1 MRSIS
6 SSFSSVQEFR
16 DASMNR
22 NADGTNKA
30 QLRAACW
37 TVHNAECEQGLRV
50 SALSVHFRPVSQLS
64 VHLGNNKRA

>member
-22 NADGTNKA
+22 NADGTKKA

-50 SALSVHFRPVSQLS
+50 SVIVGALPTSFAIVGAPGEQ
-64 VHLGNNKRA
+64 

>member
-16 DASMNR
+16 DASMSR

-30 QLRAACW
+30 QLRAACR
-37 TVHNAECEQGLRV
+37 TVNNAEFERGLRV
-50 SALSVHFRPVSQLS
+50 SVIVGALSTSFVIAGAPGEQ
-64 VHLGNNKRA
+64 

>member
-22 NADGTNKA
+22 NADGTNRA

-37 TVHNAECEQGLRV
+37 TVNNAELERGLRV
-50 SALSVHFRPVSQLS
+50 SVIVGAPSTSFAIAGAPGEQ
-64 VHLGNNKRA
+64 